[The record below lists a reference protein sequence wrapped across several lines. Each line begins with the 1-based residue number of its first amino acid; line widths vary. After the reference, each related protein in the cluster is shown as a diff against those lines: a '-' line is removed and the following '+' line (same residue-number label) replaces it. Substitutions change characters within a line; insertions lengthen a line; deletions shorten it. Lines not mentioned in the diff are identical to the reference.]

1 MLKEKTRLES
11 SSQVV
16 ERKEEDEMAIF
27 LFLDSTQSYSR
38 KMYFIDPDKRDG
50 NLFPSYQENY

>member
-27 LFLDSTQSYSR
+27 LFLDSTQPYSR
-38 KMYFIDPDKRDG
+38 KMYFIGAGK
-50 NLFPSYQENY
+50 

>member
-27 LFLDSTQSYSR
+27 
-38 KMYFIDPDKRDG
+38 YFWIPA
-50 NLFPSYQENY
+50 NLSFEKHTL

>member
-27 LFLDSTQSYSR
+27 FFLNPTYFW
-38 KMYFIDPDKRDG
+38 KTYFIGPGK
-50 NLFPSYQENY
+50 